1 MIISFGFEINIV
13 EDCVYH
19 KFSESKH
26 IFLVLC
32 IDDILIATNDICLF
46 HDCKRFVSNYFGMKD
61 LSDASFVIGIQIH
74 QDRSRGILRLSQRR
88 QSQS

>member
-1 MIISFGFEINIV
+1 MIISFGFEINII

-19 KFSESKH
+19 KFSGSQH

-32 IDDILIATNDICLF
+32 INDILLATNDICLL

-74 QDRSRGILRLSQRR
+74 RDCSRGILGLSQRR